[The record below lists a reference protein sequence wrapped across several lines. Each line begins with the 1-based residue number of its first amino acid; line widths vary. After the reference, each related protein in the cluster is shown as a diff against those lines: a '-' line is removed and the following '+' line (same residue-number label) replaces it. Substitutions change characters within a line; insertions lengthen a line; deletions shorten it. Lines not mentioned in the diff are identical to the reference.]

1 MLTVIF
7 WWSYRDVTNNTFRR
21 LLQMY
26 LLFKNVNDD
35 RCFKW
40 ADDNVIFVFQ
50 WRDGIFLLYLLPVPT
65 FSELRVDGD
74 PIQWGKNQP
83 IVQILKITSTKMLTF
98 ENLTSHLPSTLF
110 VAVNLQFEAIYL
122 LRSLQVEESHWTG
135 PRKNRSYTAT

>member
-1 MLTVIF
+1 
-7 WWSYRDVTNNTFRR
+7 
-21 LLQMY
+21 MY

-74 PIQWGKNQP
+74 PIQ
-83 IVQILKITSTKMLTF
+83 
-98 ENLTSHLPSTLF
+98 
-110 VAVNLQFEAIYL
+110 
-122 LRSLQVEESHWTG
+122 
-135 PRKNRSYTAT
+135 